1 MLDNQII
8 NITLKKA
15 MPVTEGLIAPQISVE
30 DHIFYGEEGNPFLA
44 PRGVFISGNKLMVAD
59 TGQNRVF
66 IWNQIPKTPYQKADV
81 VLGQLLTTDTG
92 RNSGDS
98 VHANTLM
105 YPSGIWTDG
114 HKLVV
119 ADAWN
124 HRVLVWHI
132 FPTSHGQSA
141 DVVIGQKD
149 FFSNQPNIL
158 GIGQTPNAQSLN
170 WPYGVF
176 SDGSRLYIA
185 DTGNRRVLVF
195 NEFPTENFKEADA
208 VIGKPNF
215 EERDYEN
222 TDAIW
227 PYSVKL
233 NTKGHIAITDTQYY
247 RVLLWN
253 SVEKALSSSSEIIIG
268 QPDIDSSG
276 QNQFNLYPKE
286 NTLSWCYDTCFYKN
300 GIFVAD
306 TGNSRILW
314 FEHLPSANNPS
325 AQSLIGKKDFNTGS
339 ENAESIFGTEKSMYW
354 PFSISVDEA
363 ENKLVI
369 ADTGN
374 HRIIFHT
381 LMI

>member
-1 MLDNQII
+1 LNNQII

-15 MPVTEGLIAPQISVE
+15 MPITEGLVPSSISIE
-30 DHIFYGEEGNPFLA
+30 ENIFYGEKGNPLLA
-44 PRGVFISGNKLMVAD
+44 PRGVFILGSKLIVAD

-66 IWNQIPKTPYQKADV
+66 IWNEIPTNTYQDADI
-81 VLGQLLTTDTG
+81 VLGQSLTTDTG
-92 RNSGDS
+92 RNAGES
-98 VHANTLM
+98 VSASTLM

-114 HKLVV
+114 IKLVV
-119 ADAWN
+119 SDAWN
-124 HRVLVWHI
+124 HRVLIWHK
-132 FPTSHGQSA
+132 FPTSHGQAA

-149 FFSNQPNIL
+149 FKCNQPNIV
-158 GIGQTPNAQSLN
+158 GIGNTPNAKSLN

-176 SDGSRLYIA
+176 SDGVKLYIA
-185 DTGNRRVLVF
+185 DTGNRRVLIF
-195 NEFPTENFKEADA
+195 DEFPTENFKAADA

-233 NTKGHIAITDTQYY
+233 NQKGQIAITDTQYY
-247 RVLLWN
+247 RVMLWT
-253 SVEKALSSSSEIIIG
+253 SAEEALRSPTKIIIG

-286 NTLSWCYDTCFYKN
+286 NTLSWCYDSSFYKN
-300 GIFVAD
+300 GILVAD
-306 TGNSRILW
+306 TGNSRVLW
-314 FEHLPSANNPS
+314 FEHVPTESNQS

-354 PFSISVDEA
+354 PFSICVDESNSRLA
-363 ENKLVI
+363 I

-374 HRIIFHT
+374 HRILFHH
-381 LMI
+381 LSI